1 MKLTV
6 AVSVRLYSL
15 FAATNPVSVKVFRVT
30 VKVCVVDV
38 AAKNSVLP
46 AWDAVITHEPT
57 IPNVTVA
64 VVTPLD
70 TVPTATEH
78 TEELSLAKLTNNPE
92 LAVAVIEKTA
102 SP

>member
-1 MKLTV
+1 
-6 AVSVRLYSL
+6 
-15 FAATNPVSVKVFRVT
+15 
-30 VKVCVVDV
+30 V

-46 AWDAVITHEPT
+46 ACDAVITHDPT

-78 TEELSLAKLTNNPE
+78 TEESSLAKLTNNPE
-92 LAVAVIEKTA
+92 LAVAVMEKAA